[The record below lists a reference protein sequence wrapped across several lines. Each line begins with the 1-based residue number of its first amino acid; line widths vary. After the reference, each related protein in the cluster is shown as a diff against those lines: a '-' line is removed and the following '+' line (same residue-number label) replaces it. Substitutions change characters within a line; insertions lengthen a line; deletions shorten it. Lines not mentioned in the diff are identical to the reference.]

1 MIGVFDSGMGG
12 LTVLCAL
19 RARAPDADIVYFG
32 DTKNAPY
39 GNKSREELSALTA
52 RGFHTLQSAG
62 ATNFVSACNSVS
74 ASVTERLLKPLAILP
89 EDVIEMSH
97 PTVAHFKKH
106 AVANILLV
114 ATNATIQSGMYQQGF
129 DSIGIDISTLA
140 IPELAGAIE
149 AGKTDAE
156 IEEIVRAAFGSADV
170 PPFDTLILGC
180 THFPLVTGI
189 FNTVLSEKKREVE
202 VFDPAEPVAAEAL
215 KRFSGEGS
223 GILRFLISKDSESF
237 RNRVGSLFP
246 ENTYT
251 IEVIV

>member
-1 MIGVFDSGMGG
+1 MIGIFDSGMGG
-12 LTVLCAL
+12 LTVLRAL

-32 DTKNAPY
+32 DIKNVPY

-52 RGFHTLQSAG
+52 RGFHTLQDAG

-74 ASVTERLLKPLAILP
+74 ASVTERLLKPLGILP

-97 PTVAHFKKH
+97 PTVAHFQKH

-129 DSIGIDISTLA
+129 DSIGIDITTLA

-149 AGKTDAE
+149 MGTSDAE
-156 IEEIVRAAFGSADV
+156 IEEVVRAAFGGADV

-180 THFPLVTGI
+180 THFPLVTDI
-189 FNTVLSEKKREVE
+189 FHTVLAEKKDAVE
-202 VFDPAEPVAAEAL
+202 VFDPAGPVAAEAL
-215 KRFSGEGS
+215 KRFGGDGEGT
-223 GILRFLISKDSESF
+223 LRFLVSKDSESF
-237 RNRVGSLFP
+237 RNRVQSLFP
-246 ENTYT
+246 ENPYT
-251 IEVIV
+251 IEAIS